1 MTAQQLS
8 VMLSGL
14 GDNEVAI
21 KLDIPSVGSSVYA
34 NITGIEVGFDWDS
47 GRIFLTTDSKVVPK
61 NMEVQ

>member
-21 KLDIPSVGSSVYA
+21 KLDTPNNAYT
-34 NITGIEVGFDWDS
+34 NITGIEVGFDWDI
-47 GRIFLTTDSKVVPK
+47 GKIFLTTDSKLIDK
-61 NMEVQ
+61 NIVL

>member
-8 VMLSGL
+8 VILSGL

-21 KLDIPSVGSSVYA
+21 KLDIPNVGYSAYT

-47 GRIFLTTDSKVVPK
+47 GKIFLTTDSKLIDK
-61 NMEVQ
+61 NMVL

>member
-21 KLDIPSVGSSVYA
+21 KVNDSSIYV
-34 NITGIEVGFDWDS
+34 TGIEIGFNVDS
-47 GRIFLTTDSKVVPK
+47 GKIFLTTDS
-61 NMEVQ
+61 EVMLKDI

>member
-14 GDNEVAI
+14 GDNEVVI
-21 KLDIPSVGSSVYA
+21 KVDIPSVGESAYT
-34 NITGIEVGFDWDS
+34 NITGIEIGYDFDS
-47 GRIFLTTDSKVVPK
+47 GKVFLTADSKLVPK

>member
-21 KLDIPSVGSSVYA
+21 KLDIPNVGCSAYT
-34 NITGIEVGFDWDS
+34 NITGIEVGFDGDS
-47 GRIFLTTDSKVVPK
+47 GKVFLTTDSNLIDK
-61 NMEVQ
+61 NMVL

>member
-21 KLDIPSVGSSVYA
+21 KLDIPNVGCSAYT
-34 NITGIEVGFDWDS
+34 NITGIEVGFDWDT
-47 GRIFLTTDSKVVPK
+47 GKIFLTTDSKLIDK
-61 NMEVQ
+61 NMVL

>member
-21 KLDIPSVGSSVYA
+21 KLDIPNAGCSAYT
-34 NITGIEVGFDWDS
+34 NITGIEIGYDFDS
-47 GRIFLTTDSKVVPK
+47 GKVFLTTDSKLIDK
-61 NMEVQ
+61 NMVL

>member
-14 GDNEVAI
+14 EDNEVVI
-21 KLDIPSVGSSVYA
+21 KLDVPSIGPSAYV

-47 GRIFLTTDSKVVPK
+47 GKVFLTTSSNLIDK
-61 NMEVQ
+61 NMVL

>member
-21 KLDIPSVGSSVYA
+21 KLDTPSIGESAYT

-47 GRIFLTTDSKVVPK
+47 GKIFLTTDSKVMLK
-61 NMEVQ
+61 DI

>member
-1 MTAQQLS
+1 MTARQLS

-21 KLDIPSVGSSVYA
+21 KLDIPTNDGSYYT

-47 GRIFLTTDSKVVPK
+47 GKIFLTTDAKLVDK
-61 NMEVQ
+61 NMVL

>member
-21 KLDIPSVGSSVYA
+21 KLDSPNIGCSAYT

-47 GRIFLTTDSKVVPK
+47 GKIFLTTDSKLIDK
-61 NMEVQ
+61 NMVL

>member
-21 KLDIPSVGSSVYA
+21 KANGSSVYV
-34 NITGIEVGFDWDS
+34 TGIEIGFNADS
-47 GRIFLTTDSKVVPK
+47 GKIFLTTSSNLIDK
-61 NMEVQ
+61 NMIL